1 MTEWDQLSPF
11 ELSVSG
17 GGVEQPTS
25 TISAIA
31 GKKAF
36 IIIKL
41 PSGLQV
47 SLIIYIGIVADILRI
62 SLSLY
67 KL

>member
-1 MTEWDQLSPF
+1 MNMMISYQ
-11 ELSVSG
+11 ELVRTF
-17 GGVEQPTS
+17 PS

>member
-1 MTEWDQLSPF
+1 LSF
-11 ELSVSG
+11 LFWWWV
-17 GGVEQPTS
+17 VEQPTS

-47 SLIIYIGIVADILRI
+47 SLIIYIGIVADI
-62 SLSLY
+62 Y
-67 KL
+67 EFP